1 MSAVALMSNIE
12 PPSARNKM
20 CTHAKID
27 SATMGLPDVWK
38 DHGKIY
44 QKTCVTEMWNVKWLK
59 CEMKWLT
66 CKMTEI

>member
-44 QKTCVTEMWNVKWLK
+44 QKTCVTEMWND
-59 CEMKWLT
+59 
-66 CKMTEI
+66 